1 MIDITS
7 FSTQEADIQTYNS
20 GNLGFVNIVLLHW
33 FFFSV
38 VLVVNKGFMFR
49 THILRFFWG
58 DNSTVE
64 EFPEHDDILNQ
75 AKDARDK
82 ICRIE

>member
-7 FSTQEADIQTYNS
+7 FTHDADIQTYNS

-38 VLVVNKGFMFR
+38 VLVVNKGFMFGR
-49 THILRFFWG
+49 HILRFSWG
-58 DNSTVE
+58 DNSVE
-64 EFPEHDDILNQ
+64 EPPEHDDILEQ
-75 AKDARDK
+75 AKDAREK

>member
-7 FSTQEADIQTYNS
+7 FTHGADIQTYKS
-20 GNLGFVNIVLLHW
+20 ANLGFVNIVHW
-33 FFFSV
+33 FFFSI
-38 VLVVNKGFMFR
+38 VLVVIKGFMFER
-49 THILRFFWG
+49 HILRFSWD

-64 EFPEHDDILNQ
+64 EPPEHDDILEQ
-75 AKDARDK
+75 AKDAREK